1 MGLSDLLSLIGSG
14 ACALQIYQINQP
26 HGISVNLQT
35 SCKT

>member
-1 MGLSDLLSLIGSG
+1 LGMGLSDLLSLIGSG

-35 SCKT
+35 S